1 MNKEGIEFE
10 ELVKAEL
17 KYPEKWD
24 TAVYTTVWEAL
35 WESYS
40 WLKAKVE
47 ILEQRVKEMEA
58 KEKRKKK
65 SITGLLEGKWEDV
78 L

>member
-1 MNKEGIEFE
+1 MNEEGIEFE

-17 KYPEKWD
+17 KYPEEWD

-40 WLKAKVE
+40 CLKEKVKA
-47 ILEQRVKEMEA
+47 LERRVKEMEA
-58 KEKRKKK
+58 KEKRVKK
-65 SITGLLEGKWEDV
+65 SITGLLEREDV
-78 L
+78 VL

>member
-24 TAVYTTVWEAL
+24 TTVYTTVWEAL
-35 WESYS
+35 WEAYS
-40 WLKAKVE
+40 CLKAKVE
-47 ILEQRVKEMEA
+47 ILEKRIEEIEM
-58 KEKRKKK
+58 KNKKK